1 VYGGPVLLSV
11 NITIYCVT
19 DLYVLLGAEEGMFTL
34 QVNTTQ
40 DPVMEQ
46 ISPRSCQWLRV
57 VENVLI
63 WLSGTLDNVY
73 YIIYSLDGLLH

>member
-46 ISPRSCQWLRV
+46 VPFVLPLSVFLRNFRFLPDLV
-57 VENVLI
+57 
-63 WLSGTLDNVY
+63 SGLE
-73 YIIYSLDGLLH
+73 